1 MYESYVS
8 RCIEY
13 EILSRFISGFY
24 KYLQVSDLSAE
35 ALWLL
40 WGVCTMTSFSAAQ
53 DPDSYFQQSVFTE
66 RDEQRPA
73 PSTLDHVST

>member
-1 MYESYVS
+1 MISFQEFNLASVHAYLYPIYTTLSVS
-8 RCIEY
+8 KWI
-13 EILSRFISGFY
+13 I
-24 KYLQVSDLSAE
+24 E

-53 DPDSYFQQSVFTE
+53 DPDSYFQQSIFTE

-73 PSTLDHVST
+73 PSSLDYVFT